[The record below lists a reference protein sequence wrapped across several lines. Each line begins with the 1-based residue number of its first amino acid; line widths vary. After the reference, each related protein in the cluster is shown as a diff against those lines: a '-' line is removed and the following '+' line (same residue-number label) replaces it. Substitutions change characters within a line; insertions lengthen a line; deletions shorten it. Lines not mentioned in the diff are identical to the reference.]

1 MNTSKLIDTCIF
13 FCCLW
18 LIPKLYSF
26 DGGDNN
32 SMIFFSL
39 AGWDEGVMTVCIQTF
54 NMDLK
59 FYCVTFTNFNILP
72 YHKVLQL
79 NNAESTGS
87 YDNSYC

>member
-1 MNTSKLIDTCIF
+1 
-13 FCCLW
+13 
-18 LIPKLYSF
+18 
-26 DGGDNN
+26 
-32 SMIFFSL
+32 MIFFSL

-72 YHKVLQL
+72 YHTVLQL
-79 NNAESTGS
+79 NNADSTGS